1 MLTRKVMPMLF
12 VLSVL
17 LSGCRADLLWPAA
30 WAFAHADLSKPLPE
44 REVEVEV
51 FLADLDEIML
61 PQEGEECATL
71 TFSDGWVSEI
81 KVAEDEARELMTGV
95 IPLMSELTYTG
106 GMPVAVMYGKP
117 EWAPCDELLSVYA
130 LKELLSEGSKLEGI
144 GLIATFEKINLTS
157 IPGKC
162 SVFTV
167 FNTLGET
174 ELQLSSYQ
182 AAQLLT
188 VLPEVPSGQL
198 DLLLVYQEAEV
209 GGCQHLV
216 GAYQM
221 ISAYQSPK
229 H

>member
-1 MLTRKVMPMLF
+1 MVRRKVLPLLVGSALF
-12 VLSVL
+12 
-17 LSGCRADLLWPAA
+17 LSGCRADLLQPAF
-30 WAFAHADLSKPLPE
+30 WALWHVDLSQPLPE

-61 PQEGEECATL
+61 PKEGEKCATL
-71 TFSDGWVSEI
+71 TFSDGWVSTL
-81 KVAEDEARELMTGV
+81 KVGEDEAAELINGV
-95 IPLMSELTYTG
+95 LPLLSELSYTG

-117 EWAPCDELLSVYA
+117 EWQACDELLSVYA

-167 FNTLGET
+167 YNTLGET

-188 VLPEVPSGQL
+188 VLPEAPSGQL
-198 DLLLVYQEAEV
+198 DLLLIYKEAKDS
-209 GGCQHLV
+209 GCQHLV

-221 ISAYQSPK
+221 ISAYQSSK
-229 H
+229 Q